1 MAKSDS
7 FFIRATHTFGV
18 AGTTNYTETE
28 IPLGAYVDALGK
40 SVLRIHNIEY
50 EISTLDGKSPTLAA
64 NTGANCAWA
73 VTTRSEASATSV
85 PTLNNRSVI
94 AKGMLWARNPDAA
107 QNAPSQVYSDSIAP
121 QHFTDGFLVAV
132 ENIFL
137 GGERDDSWEL
147 AEELEVNIMMECT
160 VETLTQSA
168 AMALALSQ
176 Q

>member
-7 FFIRATHTFGV
+7 FFIRASHLFGV
-18 AGTTNYTETE
+18 EGVDNYTETE

-50 EISTLDGKSPTLAA
+50 EIVQANGNSPTLQG
-64 NTGANCAWA
+64 NVGANCAFA
-73 VTTRSEASATSV
+73 VTTRSEASATLV
-85 PTLNNRSVI
+85 PSLNNRSVI
-94 AKGMLWARNPDAA
+94 AKGTLWARNADAA
-107 QNAPSQVYSDSIAP
+107 VNAPSQSFTDSTAP

-137 GGERDDSWEL
+137 GGIRDASWDVDQKL
-147 AEELEVNIMMECT
+147 TVNVMMECT

>member
-1 MAKSDS
+1 MAKTDS
-7 FFIRATHTFGV
+7 FFIRASHQFGV
-18 AGTTNYTETE
+18 GQYTETE

-50 EISTLDGKSPTLAA
+50 EICTDTGDSPILQAT
-64 NTGANCAWA
+64 TGANCAFA
-73 VTTRSEASATSV
+73 VTTRSEASATLV

-94 AKGMLWARNPDAA
+94 AKGLLWARNPDANP
-107 QNAPSQVYSDSIAP
+107 NAPAQAFTDSTAP

-137 GGERDDSWEL
+137 GGLRDASWDVADNL
-147 AEELEVNIMMECT
+147 TINIMMECT